1 MKIKLMYLACAL
13 SLIIATSCG
22 ANSKK
27 ARLLLRIYK
36 LLRRLTL
43 MRTAHINMSMRKL
56 HSDREF

>member
-27 ARLLLRIYK
+27 K
-36 LLRRLTL
+36 
-43 MRTAHINMSMRKL
+43 H
-56 HSDREF
+56 DCC